1 MASKSKRARL
11 AAEQTK
17 KKSIAPVLLWSLAA
31 ALAGYLQN
39 RYGQFSDIRGFYGLR
54 FMDGQHQWPYES
66 YMPAGATSPLNPI
79 EYPALTGIVVW
90 LLTFIVPSTGNA
102 ILNYFAI
109 NAFVNAGLF
118 TVTAYFVRKLTDNK
132 HTYFF
137 IFAPAVV
144 MALNLNWDLW
154 AVAPMLASI
163 YFFEKGRFS
172 WSAGLLGVGIA
183 AKFFPVVLL
192 LPVTINLMR
201 GKQLR
206 TLAKYIGVTS
216 LSWLTVNLPVMITSF
231 EGWKYFYTFSFSR
244 GLGDGS
250 IYSIF
255 AKLKTGIKLEGIH
268 YYSLNL
274 LIFGSLIGFL
284 VTSRLN
290 YPLGVSAFL
299 TMFAFTYF
307 GKQYS
312 MQYVIWLTPLMI
324 ICMYNLRNTARNRV
338 ALTFVIWQAT
348 EILFRWAYFQNLLTN
363 VYLSRGQELV
373 NELSD
378 RTYGL
383 ISIIRYITFLV
394 TLGILVRELRKSQ
407 ANTISSPRR

>member
-11 AAEQTK
+11 ATEQIKT
-17 KKSIAPVLLWSLAA
+17 KSIVPVLFWSLGAA
-31 ALAGYLQN
+31 FVGYLQN
-39 RYGQFSDIRGFYGLR
+39 RYGQFSDIRGFYGMR
-54 FMDGQHQWPYES
+54 FMDGQHHWPYES
-66 YMPAGATSPLNPI
+66 YVPVGAASPLTPI

-90 LLTFIVPSTGNA
+90 LLTFFVPATGNA
-102 ILNYFAI
+102 IFNYFAI
-109 NAFVNAGLF
+109 NAIINAGLF
-118 TVTAYFVRKLTDNK
+118 AATAYFVRKLTDNK
-132 HTYFF
+132 HTYFY

-154 AVAPMLASI
+154 AVVPMLASI
-163 YFFEKGRFS
+163 YFFERGKFI

-192 LPVTINLMR
+192 LPITINLIR
-201 GKQLR
+201 GKKFR
-206 TLAKYIGVTS
+206 TLARYIGITFF
-216 LSWLTVNLPVMITSF
+216 SWLIVNLPVMVSSF
-231 EGWKYFYTFSFSR
+231 DGWKYFYTFSFSR

-255 AKLKTGIKLEGIH
+255 TKMNTGIKLEGVH

-274 LIFGSLIGFL
+274 LIFGMLIAFL
-284 VTSRLN
+284 VTNRFN
-290 YPLGVSAFL
+290 YSLSVSAFL

-324 ICMYNLRNTARNRV
+324 ICMYSLRNTARNRV
-338 ALTFVIWQAT
+338 ALAFIIWQAT

-373 NELSD
+373 NEVGDS
-378 RTYGL
+378 TYGQ
-383 ISIIRYITFLV
+383 IAIIRYIIFLL
-394 TLGILVRELRKSQ
+394 TLGILVRELWKNQTNSISKLRK
-407 ANTISSPRR
+407 